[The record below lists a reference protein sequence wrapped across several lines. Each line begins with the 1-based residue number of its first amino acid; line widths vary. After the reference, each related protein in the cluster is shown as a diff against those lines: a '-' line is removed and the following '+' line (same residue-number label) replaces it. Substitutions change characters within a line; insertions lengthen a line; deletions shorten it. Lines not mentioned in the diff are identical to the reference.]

1 MKNSFLKF
9 FFCLALILSVQWI
22 SAQVDPGW
30 KPPTNLSGQI
40 ITSQIPVLPA
50 FYAQKELKIDPN
62 AKALL
67 AKQREYIIKNKLGF
81 NVGVTT
87 TFGKPIAQIT
97 GDQEVS
103 LSENA
108 RIKRYLTTRQLTPIS
123 IELIRK
129 WLLTCNT
136 SRSFYD
142 ARISGLITPVKLQ
155 KCGNCWTYGAVGA
168 YETSYKK
175 VNNLVIDASEQQA
188 GNCTNANACSGG
200 NAYLIFEWMVNNN
213 KNLNTEAA
221 SPDLGANMACPAAVP
236 ATNYYAI
243 DWGIC
248 SATGDIS
255 KIASVDEIKKAICTY
270 GSVSASLNATDLF
283 SNYTTGVF
291 YETPSNYT
299 TPSSNHAIL
308 IIGWDDSKSAWL
320 IKNSWGATN
329 LGTVDWGENGYGWVH
344 YGTNNIGRKAAW
356 VLAKPR

>member
-1 MKNSFLKF
+1 MKVSILKF
-9 FFCLALILSVQWI
+9 FVCLSFYLNFQWV
-22 SAQVDPGW
+22 SGQVDPGW
-30 KPPTNLSGQI
+30 KPPRNLSGQI
-40 ITSQIPVLPA
+40 ITLQIPALPA
-50 FYAQKELKIDPN
+50 LYAQKELKIDAN
-62 AKALL
+62 AKELL
-67 AKQREYIIKNKLGF
+67 AKQREFIVKNKLGF
-81 NVGVTT
+81 NVGVTS
-87 TFGKPIAQIT
+87 TFRKPIKEIT
-97 GDQEVS
+97 GEKEVS
-103 LSENA
+103 VSENL
-108 RIKRYLTTRQLTPIS
+108 RLKRYLTTRKLTPIS
-123 IELIRK
+123 IEIIKK

-142 ARISGLITPVKLQ
+142 ARRSGLITPVKDQ

-188 GNCTNANACSGG
+188 GNCTDTDACDGG
-200 NAYLIFEWMVNNN
+200 QAYRIFEWMVNNN
-213 KNLNTEAA
+213 KNLNTEVA
-221 SPDLGANMACPAAVP
+221 SPDLGANMACPVAVP

-248 SATGDIS
+248 SATGEIS

-283 SNYTTGVF
+283 SNYATGVF
-291 YETPSNYT
+291 FETESDYSSPT
-299 TPSSNHAIL
+299 SNHAIL

-329 LGTVDWGENGYGWVH
+329 WGENGYGWVH
-344 YGTNNIGRKAAW
+344 YGTNNIGRRAAW